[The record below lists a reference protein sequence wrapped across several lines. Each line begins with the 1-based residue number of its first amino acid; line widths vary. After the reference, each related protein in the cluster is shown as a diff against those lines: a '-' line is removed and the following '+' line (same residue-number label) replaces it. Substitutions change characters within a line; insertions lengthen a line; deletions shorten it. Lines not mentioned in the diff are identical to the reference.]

1 MSTEDPGWGGYTP
14 LPDDRTQQQPPTS
27 SPSPPPSPSPTGP
40 GSRGSRKVD
49 PRLLIG
55 GGVAAGLA
63 IIAVVLVIVLSS
75 GSSSPPTTSTVAP
88 TTVSPASTVSPSS
101 VATPTTASGPATIS
115 KAAYIT
121 QADNICLAFRPKLQ
135 QAQAAGNIQALTQVA
150 QAEVDQLRTLPD
162 PNQDVNLIRTFI
174 NQATQAVNFLNQSD
188 IPDFNNAALAD
199 DTAAGQFGMKVCNY
213 GH

>member
-14 LPDDRTQQQPPTS
+14 LPDNRTQQQPTYF
-27 SPSPPPSPSPTGP
+27 PSPPTGP
-40 GSRGSRKVD
+40 GGEGKKKFD
-49 PRLLIG
+49 PRILIG
-55 GGVAAGLA
+55 GGVGAALA
-63 IIAVVLVIVLSS
+63 VIAVVVILVASS
-75 GSSSPPTTSTVAP
+75 GSSSPPTTSTVAQDS
-88 TTVSPASTVSPSS
+88 TVAPASTVSPSS
-101 VATPTTASGPATIS
+101 TATPTTASGPATIS

-135 QAQAAGNIQALTQVA
+135 QAQAAGNLPALTQVA
-150 QAEVDQLRTLPD
+150 QAEVDQLRALPD

-188 IPDFNNAALAD
+188 IPDFNTAALAD
-199 DTAAGQFGMKVCNY
+199 DTAAGQFGMKICNY

>member
-14 LPDDRTQQQPPTS
+14 LPGDRTQQQPPT
-27 SPSPPPSPSPTGP
+27 PSPTGP
-40 GSRGSRKVD
+40 GGRGSTGPGGGGGKKVD

-55 GGVAAGLA
+55 GGVAAALA
-63 IIAVVLVIVLSS
+63 VIAVVLIVVVSS
-75 GSSSPPTTSTVAP
+75 GSSSPPTTSVVAQTAVTPATTVAP
-88 TTVSPASTVSPSS
+88 SST
-101 VATPTTASGPATIS
+101 AAPTTASGPATIS

-135 QAQAAGNIQALTQVA
+135 QAQAAGNLPALTQVA
-150 QAEVDQLRTLPD
+150 QTEVDQLRALPD

-188 IPDFNNAALAD
+188 IPDFNSAALAD
-199 DTAAGQFGMKVCNY
+199 DSAAGQFGMKVCNY